1 MIKGGRKNVVAVIY
15 NLYDLDFWK
24 IIIIWNQSGLGN
36 LKVFAY
42 NCIAASD
49 TDRDGDR
56 WIDLH
61 SISDFDCGS
70 NCFIDSTKSIMK
82 SGFLVCF

>member
-1 MIKGGRKNVVAVIY
+1 MTEGGRKNVVAVIC

-36 LKVFAY
+36 LKVFVY
-42 NCIAASD
+42 NCIVASD
-49 TDRDGDR
+49 TNWDGGR

-61 SISDFDCGS
+61 SISDIDCGS
-70 NCFIDSTKSIMK
+70 NYFIDCTKGIIKIMK
-82 SGFLVCF
+82 K